1 MLFHLLHRGVILWLQ
16 AEQLAKDFQALQQEH
31 HRLAVTHDGEQQHS
45 RLLQDDVTQL
55 QVSHTY
61 AIVMVHR
68 PSSMLQIPS
77 SVDEN
82 MSLDLQM
89 YSSALEED
97 LGRAQAHMDLLLNGE
112 GTLPSKQNEILKAA
126 AKQVTPLG
134 FACFD
139 MKSPCALH
147 GNMDM
152 LSCS

>member
-68 PSSMLQIPS
+68 PSSMLQIPW

-82 MSLDLQM
+82 MSLDFADVQLCSGRRPWQGP
-89 YSSALEED
+89 SA
-97 LGRAQAHMDLLLNGE
+97 
-112 GTLPSKQNEILKAA
+112 
-126 AKQVTPLG
+126 
-134 FACFD
+134 
-139 MKSPCALH
+139 H
-147 GNMDM
+147 GPAVEW
-152 LSCS
+152 